1 MVGDEKID
9 DKYFVI
15 RYIDTKKGLT
25 KLIVSPYKQD

>member
-1 MVGDEKID
+1 MVDNERING
-9 DKYFVI
+9 KYFVI

>member
-9 DKYFVI
+9 GKYFVI